1 MPNTNKLAKTSD
13 LKPGTGKVVEVAG
26 RSIAL
31 FNVGGTFYAL
41 DNTCTHR
48 GGPLGEGTLDGDTVT
63 CPWHGAQF
71 DVKNG
76 TVSGPPA
83 GTGVR
88 SYAARIEGDDVVIDI
103 D

>member
-1 MPNTNKLAKTSD
+1 MPNTSKVAKRD
-13 LKPGTGKVVEVAG
+13 EVPPGTGKVVEVSG

-71 DVKNG
+71 DVKSG
-76 TVSGPPA
+76 TVSRAPA
-83 GTGVR
+83 PASVR
-88 SYAARIEGDDVVIDI
+88 SYTTRVEGDDVIVEID
-103 D
+103 